1 MPKIR
6 TEEVPARLFESAPYI
21 AAALALT
28 LAALFSG
35 KANAQSFAC
44 ADAQSQAQLAICN
57 SEDLLVLDEKLSA
70 MVSQR
75 RSQARKPTERQAL
88 ATEQAQWLASRDLC
102 RGDLACLELRYRER
116 MAALAGV
123 DGLAALARIK
133 PLRP

>member
-1 MPKIR
+1 MPKIK
-6 TEEVPARLFESAPYI
+6 TDEVPARLLESAPYI

-35 KANAQSFAC
+35 RANAQSFAC
-44 ADAQSQAQLAICN
+44 ANAQSRAQLAICN

-75 RSQARKPTERQAL
+75 LSQERKLPERQAF
-88 ATEQAQWLASRDLC
+88 ATEQSQWLAARDLC
-102 RGDLACLELRYRER
+102 QGELACLESRYRER

-123 DGLAALARIK
+123 DGLATLARITPHK
-133 PLRP
+133 P